1 MHRLIGFK
9 HVVVTIMGVLLISFS
24 AASFSGSAV
33 VEGSKAAGMDSCV
46 APTDDMRRN
55 HMEYLKHQRDETVH
69 KGVRGSKYSL
79 DNCVSC
85 HASKDDSGKSIPVN
99 AEHQFCDSCHDYAA
113 VSLTC
118 FQCHRKVPEE
128 K

>member
-9 HVVVTIMGVLLISFS
+9 RITATILGVALLAFS
-24 AASFSGSAV
+24 AASMSGSAV
-33 VEGSKAAGMDSCV
+33 VEGSKAAGMESCV

-55 HMEYLKHQRDETVH
+55 HMEYLKHERDETV
-69 KGVRGSKYSL
+69 RGGIRGGKYSIAECI
-79 DNCVSC
+79 DC
-85 HASKDDSGKSIPVN
+85 HAAKDESGKYIPVN
-99 AEHQFCDSCHDYAA
+99 AEHQFCDSCHNYAA
-113 VSLTC
+113 VKPTC

>member
-9 HVVVTIMGVLLISFS
+9 QIVAAVLGVVLLSVS
-24 AASFSGSAV
+24 AAAISGSAV
-33 VEGSKAAGMDSCV
+33 VEGSKAAGMESCV

-55 HMEYLKHQRDETVH
+55 HMDYLKHSRDETVH
-69 KGVRGSKYSL
+69 GGVRGTKYKL
-79 DNCVSC
+79 ADCVGC
-85 HASKDDSGKSIPVN
+85 HASKGKMGESIPVN
-99 AEHQFCDSCHDYAA
+99 AEHQFCSSCHDYAA
-113 VSLTC
+113 VNITC